1 MNKMSGAPVES
12 GAVCTQLSC
21 QDPQVKTEYFLLC
34 INFILQSN
42 LAGRIKNGDLTTFT
56 AILADIAPQDDA
68 AHLSLPDDEKQV
80 LCILLFENK

>member
-1 MNKMSGAPVES
+1 MFVM
-12 GAVCTQLSC
+12 
-21 QDPQVKTEYFLLC
+21 YH

-42 LAGRIKNGDLTTFT
+42 LAGCIKNGDLTTFT

>member
-34 INFILQSN
+34 ITLILYCRATLLGVSKMEILQ
-42 LAGRIKNGDLTTFT
+42 
-56 AILADIAPQDDA
+56 
-68 AHLSLPDDEKQV
+68 HLQQYWQT
-80 LCILLFENK
+80 